1 MSEIPAKATESEDPS
16 GGARAGA
23 AGDVARAVPGETAD
37 AGTGRAADGVT
48 GDGGARAVAGPAGGA
63 GEGAR
68 AGADAETDGSA
79 EADGTGEAPGD
90 PMWQSSPPGSIYDYI
105 NAASFSIG
113 ADGLVDQWSLRA
125 EQVFGIPAE
134 QAVGMDPVETFVGA
148 DRRESGQRKMAEIL
162 DGREWTGLVPF
173 RIPASGGA
181 GEGTG
186 HSAGREGLAEV
197 YVMPTTTEHGER
209 AAVCIV
215 VDVRTLRTIET
226 DLAAS
231 QAIFGQSPFGFL
243 LIDTDLQV
251 RRANQRFAS
260 IFGGSVDDHRGKG
273 VHDYLPHAEAERVT
287 AVLRR
292 VLETGDSIT
301 DMHVTGQVPGSDE
314 RRHWSINLYR
324 VHSGSG
330 RPIGIAWLG
339 TDITSRRAAAREA
352 AAARRNLALL
362 NEAGARIGNSL
373 DLETT
378 ARELL
383 DVVVPGFCDLATV
396 DLYQGLLAGDE
407 TPPGLADGSA
417 ELRRVAFASAVS
429 DAPLS
434 GGPAPVTVGA
444 VHHYPFNSP
453 CADALRTARPQQVHA
468 DDGGLIQS
476 TLAVPMVA
484 HDTVVGLAQFSRT
497 KGSEPFGE
505 RDRALAVEL
514 AARAAVCIDN
524 ARLYRREHERALILQ
539 RSLLPPGDPEA
550 SGLDIA
556 CRYLPG
562 NAATEV
568 GGDWFDVIELPGHR
582 TALVVGDV
590 MGRGLRAAVAM
601 GELRTAVRTLAL
613 LDLEPA
619 EVLSALDEVARG
631 LGSPGGPTQAFGS
644 GGGVQQATRAARQ
657 PRDADLSEVY
667 LATCVYAV
675 YDSVTRRCTFA
686 NAGHLPPVLVEP
698 GESALMLDV
707 PPGMPLGVG
716 GEPFEEVEV
725 ELPEGALLALY
736 TDGLVESRDHPLDE
750 GLQAFVGALT
760 DPSRPLED
768 VCDHVL
774 NTLDTHHGEDD
785 IALLMARVQG
795 LPAESVGDWTLPR
808 EPRSVGRAREY
819 ARTQLVAWDLE
830 PLVDTTELLVSE
842 LVTNALRYGEGEI
855 RLRLLLDRTLVCEV
869 WDAGLVQPRRRRAR
883 DTDEGGRGLQL
894 VGLLSAGWG
903 SRRTP
908 RGKTVWFELP
918 LPDGDTGLMD
928 PAEALLSL
936 F

>member
-16 GGARAGA
+16 GGARAA
-23 AGDVARAVPGETAD
+23 AAV
-37 AGTGRAADGVT
+37 
-48 GDGGARAVAGPAGGA
+48 
-63 GEGAR
+63 
-68 AGADAETDGSA
+68 GSA
-79 EADGTGEAPGD
+79 AAAEARDTTSDA
-90 PMWQSSPPGSIYDYI
+90 MWQVSPPGSMYDYI
-105 NAASFSIG
+105 KVASFSIG
-113 ADGLVDQWSLRA
+113 PDGLVDQWSLRA
-125 EQVFGIPAE
+125 QQLFGIPAE
-134 QAVGMDPVETFVGA
+134 RAVGMDPIEAFIA
-148 DRRESGQRKMAEIL
+148 PELRERGQRKMAEIL
-162 DGREWTGLVPF
+162 DGREWTGAVPF
-173 RIPASGGA
+173 RAPDA
-181 GEGTG
+181 EGT
-186 HSAGREGLAEV
+186 EGLAEV
-197 YVMPTTTEHGER
+197 YVMPTATEDGER

-215 VDVRTLRTIET
+215 VDVHTLRGIET

-243 LIDTDLQV
+243 LIDTELRV

-260 IFGGSVDDHRGKG
+260 VFGGTPDEHRGRS
-273 VHDYLPHAEAERVT
+273 VHDYLQPPEADRVAET
-287 AVLRR
+287 LRR

-301 DMHVTGQVPGSDE
+301 DMHVTGFVPGSDE
-314 RRHWSINLYR
+314 RKHWSVNLYR

-330 RPIGIAWLG
+330 RTLGVAWLS
-339 TDITSRRAAAREA
+339 TDVTGRRAAAREA

-362 NEAGARIGNSL
+362 NDAGARIGNSL

-417 ELRRVAFASAVS
+417 GLRRVAFSSAVS
-429 DAPLS
+429 DAPFA
-434 GGPAPVTVGA
+434 GGTAPVAVGS
-444 VHHYPFNSP
+444 VHHYAFNSP
-453 CADALRTARPQQVHA
+453 CADALRTARPRHIPA
-468 DDGGLIQS
+468 EDGGLIQS

-484 HDTVVGLAQFSRT
+484 HDTVVGLAQFARV

-619 EVLSALDEVARG
+619 EVLSALDEIARG
-631 LGSPGGPTQAFGS
+631 LGTPGS
-644 GGGVQQATRAARQ
+644 VQQAGRTARQ

-686 NAGHLPPVLVEP
+686 NAGHLPPVLAEP
-698 GESALMLDV
+698 GEPALMLEV

-760 DPSRPLED
+760 DSSRPLED
-768 VCDHVL
+768 VCDHVID
-774 NTLDTHHGEDD
+774 TLDTHHGEDD

-819 ARTQLVAWDLE
+819 AREQLLTWGLE
-830 PLVDTTELLVSE
+830 SLVDTAELLVSE

-894 VGLLSAGWG
+894 VGLLSAAWG

-908 RGKTVWFELP
+908 HGKTVWFELP
-918 LPDGDTGLMD
+918 IPDGESVMD

>member
-1 MSEIPAKATESEDPS
+1 MTGAGRGELEGTVRVSEIPAKATESEDPS
-16 GGARAGA
+16 DGARAESAGA
-23 AGDVARAVPGETAD
+23 AGGSAQVPSAD
-37 AGTGRAADGVT
+37 AL
-48 GDGGARAVAGPAGGA
+48 
-63 GEGAR
+63 
-68 AGADAETDGSA
+68 
-79 EADGTGEAPGD
+79 
-90 PMWQSSPPGSIYDYI
+90 WQSSPPGSIYDYI
-105 NAASFSIG
+105 KVASFSIG
-113 ADGLVDQWSLRA
+113 PDGLVDQWSLRA
-125 EQVFGIPAE
+125 EQLFGIPAGR
-134 QAVGMDPVETFVGA
+134 ALGMDPIEAFV
-148 DRRESGQRKMAEIL
+148 DPDLRERGQRKMAEIL
-162 DGREWTGLVPF
+162 DGREWTGVVPF
-173 RIPASGGA
+173 RTPDPDGGR
-181 GEGTG
+181 GTD
-186 HSAGREGLAEV
+186 GLAEV
-197 YVMPTTTEHGER
+197 YVMPTRTEDGQK

-215 VDVRTLRTIET
+215 VDVRVLRSIET

-243 LIDTDLQV
+243 LIDTDLRV

-260 IFGGSVDDHRGKG
+260 IFGGTPDDHRGKG
-273 VHDYLPHAEAERVT
+273 VHDYLPRAEADRVSAT
-287 AVLRR
+287 LRR

-301 DMHVTGQVPGSDE
+301 DMHVTGFVPGSDE

-330 RPIGIAWLG
+330 RPIGVAWLG
-339 TDITSRRAAAREA
+339 TDITARRAAAREA

-396 DLYQGLLAGDE
+396 DLYQGLLVGDE
-407 TPPGLADGSA
+407 TPPGLPDGSA

-429 DAPLS
+429 DAPFA
-434 GGPAPVTVGA
+434 GTGQPVKVGA

-453 CADALRTARPQQVHA
+453 CADALRTARPRLVPPEE
-468 DDGGLIQS
+468 GGLVQS

-484 HDTVVGLAQFSRT
+484 HDTVVGLAQFSRA
-497 KGSEPFGE
+497 KGSEPFGD
-505 RDRALAVEL
+505 RDRDLAVEL

-539 RSLLPPGDPEA
+539 RSLLPPGDPVA
-550 SGLDIA
+550 AGLDIA

-562 NAATEV
+562 NASTGRPSEV

-601 GELRTAVRTLAL
+601 GELRTAVRTLAQ

-619 EVLSALDEVARG
+619 EVLSQLDEIARG
-631 LGSPGGPTQAFGS
+631 LGTPGGI
-644 GGGVQQATRAARQ
+644 QQATRAARR
-657 PRDADLSEVY
+657 PREADLSEVY

-698 GESALMLDV
+698 GEPALMLDV
-707 PPGMPLGVG
+707 PPGLPLGVG

-760 DPSRPLED
+760 DPASPLED
-768 VCDHVL
+768 VCDDVL

-819 ARTQLVAWDLE
+819 ARGQLLSWDLE

-869 WDAGLVQPRRRRAR
+869 WDSGLVQPRRRRAR

-894 VGLLSAGWG
+894 VGLLSAAWG
-903 SRRTP
+903 SRRTH

-918 LPDGDTGLMD
+918 LPDGENTVAD

>member
-1 MSEIPAKATESEDPS
+1 MSEIPARATESEGPS
-16 GGARAGA
+16 DGAPF
-23 AGDVARAVPGETAD
+23 GDAV
-37 AGTGRAADGVT
+37 
-48 GDGGARAVAGPAGGA
+48 
-63 GEGAR
+63 
-68 AGADAETDGSA
+68 
-79 EADGTGEAPGD
+79 
-90 PMWQSSPPGSIYDYI
+90 WQSSPPGSIYDYI
-105 NAASFSIG
+105 KVASFSIG
-113 ADGLVDQWSLRA
+113 PDGLVDQWSLRA
-125 EQVFGIPAE
+125 EQLLGIPAE
-134 QAVGMDPVETFVGA
+134 HAVGTDPIEAFV
-148 DRRESGQRKMAEIL
+148 DPDLRERGQRKMAEIL
-162 DGREWTGLVPF
+162 DGREWTGVVPF
-173 RIPASGGA
+173 RAPRTGPE
-181 GEGTG
+181 GER
-186 HSAGREGLAEV
+186 REPRRGQRGLAEV
-197 YVMPTTTEHGER
+197 YVMPTRTEDGEK

-215 VDVRTLRTIET
+215 VDVRVLRSIET

-243 LIDTDLQV
+243 LIDPDLRV

-260 IFGGSVDDHRGKG
+260 VFGGTPDDHRGKG
-273 VHDYLPHAEAERVT
+273 VHDYLPRAEAERVSAT
-287 AVLRR
+287 LRR

-301 DMHVTGQVPGSDE
+301 DMHVTGFSPGSDE
-314 RRHWSINLYR
+314 RRHWSVNLYR

-330 RPIGIAWLG
+330 RPIGVAWLG
-339 TDITSRRAAAREA
+339 TDITARREAAREA

-407 TPPGLADGSA
+407 TPPGLADGGG
-417 ELRRVAFASAVS
+417 ELRRVAFSSAVS
-429 DAPLS
+429 DAPFQGAGERVKL
-434 GGPAPVTVGA
+434 GA
-444 VHHYPFNSP
+444 VHHYPFTSP
-453 CADALRTARPQQVHA
+453 CADALRTARPRVVPA
-468 DDGGLIQS
+468 EDGSLVQS

-484 HDTVVGLAQFSRT
+484 HDTVVGLAQFART
-497 KGSEPFGE
+497 KGSEPFGD
-505 RDRALAVEL
+505 RDRDLAVEL

-562 NAATEV
+562 NAATGRPSEV

-601 GELRTAVRTLAL
+601 GELRTAVRTLAQ

-619 EVLSALDEVARG
+619 EVLSQLDEIARG
-631 LGSPGGPTQAFGS
+631 LGAP
-644 GGGVQQATRAARQ
+644 GGVQQATRAARR
-657 PRDADLSEVY
+657 PREADLSEVY

-698 GESALMLDV
+698 GEPALMLDV
-707 PPGMPLGVG
+707 PPGLPLGVG

-760 DPSRPLED
+760 DPTLPLED
-768 VCDHVL
+768 VCDQVL
-774 NTLDTHHGEDD
+774 NTLGSHHGEDD

-795 LPAESVGDWTLPR
+795 LPSESVGDWTLPR

-819 ARTQLVAWDLE
+819 ARAQLLAWDLE

-894 VGLLSAGWG
+894 VGLLSAAWG

-918 LPDGDTGLMD
+918 LPGGDTRLTD

>member
-1 MSEIPAKATESEDPS
+1 MSEIPAKATESSEPNGPTDRARPEAADDS
-16 GGARAGA
+16 GL
-23 AGDVARAVPGETAD
+23 
-37 AGTGRAADGVT
+37 GRAARDDVT
-48 GDGGARAVAGPAGGA
+48 HEGGSASAAAGGDAPGSASGSHPPAGRPATAGGEAADAVAAAGVLAGQGP
-63 GEGAR
+63 R
-68 AGADAETDGSA
+68 H
-79 EADGTGEAPGD
+79 
-90 PMWQSSPPGSIYDYI
+90 PMWQTSPPGSMYDYI
-105 NAASFSIG
+105 KVASFSIG
-113 ADGLVDQWSLRA
+113 SDGLVDQWSLRA
-125 EQVFGIPAE
+125 EQLFGIPATR
-134 QAVGMDPVETFVGA
+134 AVGMDPIEAFVDP
-148 DRRESGQRKMAEIL
+148 DRREEGQRKMAEVL
-162 DGREWTGLVPF
+162 DGREWTGVVPF
-173 RIPASGGA
+173 RVPGP
-181 GEGTG
+181 EGI
-186 HSAGREGLAEV
+186 EGLAEV
-197 YVMPTTTEHGER
+197 YVMPTTVEGGER

-215 VDVRTLRTIET
+215 VDVRTLRRIET

-243 LIDTDLQV
+243 LIDTDLRV

-260 IFGGSVDDHRGKG
+260 IYGGHVDDHRGRG
-273 VHDYLPHAEAERVT
+273 VHDYLQSPEAERVEAT
-287 AVLRR
+287 LRR

-301 DMHVTGQVPGSDE
+301 DMHVSGFVPGSEE
-314 RRHWSINLYR
+314 RRHWSVNLYR
-324 VHSGSG
+324 VHSGTG

-339 TDITSRRAAAREA
+339 IDVTARRAAAREA

-362 NEAGARIGNSL
+362 NEAGSRIGNSL

-383 DVVVPGFCDLATV
+383 DVVVPNFCDLATV
-396 DLYQGLLAGDE
+396 DLYQGLLVGDE

-429 DAPLS
+429 DAPFV
-434 GGPAPVTVGA
+434 GGPAPVRVGA

-453 CADALRTARPQQVHA
+453 CADALRTARPQQVPEE
-468 DDGGLIQS
+468 GNLIQT

-484 HDTVVGLAQFSRT
+484 HDTVVGLVQFSRT

-619 EVLSALDEVARG
+619 EVLSALDEIARG
-631 LGSPGGPTQAFGS
+631 LGNP
-644 GGGVQQATRAARQ
+644 GGVQSASRTAASR
-657 PRDADLSEVY
+657 PRDKDLSEVY

-760 DPSRPLED
+760 DPAQPPAPARLGSARSLED

-795 LPAESVGDWTLPR
+795 LPADSVGDWTLPR

-819 ARTQLVAWDLE
+819 ARGQLLAWDLE
-830 PLVDTTELLVSE
+830 PLVDTAELLVSE

-894 VGLLSAGWG
+894 VGLLSAAWG

-918 LPDGDTGLMD
+918 LPGEEGGLTD

>member
-16 GGARAGA
+16 DGAMAGSAGGG
-23 AGDVARAVPGETAD
+23 
-37 AGTGRAADGVT
+37 AADGAPS
-48 GDGGARAVAGPAGGA
+48 GDA
-63 GEGAR
+63 
-68 AGADAETDGSA
+68 
-79 EADGTGEAPGD
+79 
-90 PMWQSSPPGSIYDYI
+90 MWQSSPPGSMYDYI
-105 NAASFSIG
+105 KVASFSIG
-113 ADGLVDQWSLRA
+113 PDGHVDQWSLRA
-125 EQVFGIPAE
+125 ERLFGIPAE
-134 QAVGMDPVETFVGA
+134 RAVGMDPIEAFV
-148 DRRESGQRKMAEIL
+148 DPDLREHGQRKMAEIL
-162 DGREWTGLVPF
+162 DGREWTGVVPF
-173 RIPASGGA
+173 RIPDDEDGRR
-181 GEGTG
+181 GE
-186 HSAGREGLAEV
+186 EGLAEV
-197 YVMPTTTEHGER
+197 YVMPTTTVEGDR
-209 AAVCIV
+209 AAVCTV
-215 VDVRTLRTIET
+215 VDVRTLRRIET

-243 LIDTDLQV
+243 LIDTDLKV
-251 RRANQRFAS
+251 RRANERFAS
-260 IFGGSVDDHRGKG
+260 IFGGSPDDHRGRG
-273 VHDYLPHAEAERVT
+273 VHDYLPRGEAERVT
-287 AVLRR
+287 ATLRR
-292 VLETGDSIT
+292 VLENGQSIT
-301 DMHVTGQVPGSDE
+301 DMHVSGFVPGTDG
-314 RRHWSINLYR
+314 RRHWSVNLYR

-330 RPIGIAWLG
+330 RTIGIAWLG
-339 TDITSRRAAAREA
+339 TDITARRDAAREA

-396 DLYQGLLAGDE
+396 DLYQGLLVGDE

-429 DAPLS
+429 GAPF
-434 GGPAPVTVGA
+434 GGTGAHVELGA
-444 VHHYPFNSP
+444 VLRYPFNSP
-453 CADALRTARPQQVHA
+453 RADALRTARPTTVPGE
-468 DDGGLIQS
+468 DGGLVQT

-484 HDTVVGLAQFSRT
+484 QDTVVGLAQFART
-497 KGSEPFGE
+497 KGSEPFGQ
-505 RDRALAVEL
+505 RDRDLAVEL

-562 NAATEV
+562 SAATGRPSEV

-619 EVLSALDEVARG
+619 EVLSQLDEIARG
-631 LGSPGGPTQAFGS
+631 LGAP
-644 GGGVQQATRAARQ
+644 GGVQQATRAARR
-657 PRDADLSEVY
+657 PREADLSEVY
-667 LATCVYAV
+667 LATCIYAV
-675 YDSVTRRCTFA
+675 YDAVTRRCTFA

-768 VCDHVL
+768 VCDHIL
-774 NTLDTHHGEDD
+774 NTLGSHHGEDD

-795 LPAESVGDWTLPR
+795 LPAESVGDWALPR

-819 ARTQLVAWDLE
+819 ARAQLTAWDLE
-830 PLVDTTELLVSE
+830 PLIDTTELLVSE

-869 WDAGLVQPRRRRAR
+869 WDSGLVQPRRRRAR

-894 VGLLSAGWG
+894 VGLLSAAWG

-918 LPDGDTGLMD
+918 LPDGENDLID